1 MGKRAA
7 APFTER
13 ITSADNLIYGTGS
26 STGVGLDDRV
36 GNLYADVVNSGN
48 DAAPSISSRTNALE
62 YYLTDEIKREPLAG
76 RIGDMEKAF
85 SAA

>member
-1 MGKRAA
+1 MSFMGKRAA

-48 DAAPSISSRTNALE
+48 DAAPSISSRTNAWS
-62 YYLTDEIKREPLAG
+62 TT
-76 RIGDMEKAF
+76 
-85 SAA
+85 